1 MCKASVFD
9 SALWAGVSGSGGG
22 GGGGG
27 GRGVTSLD
35 RRSKP
40 VCSGPNPESCAAQ
53 IQRPLDDKSGV
64 GHLTNPS

>member
-9 SALWAGVSGSGGG
+9 SALWAGVSGGSG

-35 RRSKP
+35 RRSKS
-40 VCSGPNPESCAAQ
+40 VCSGPDLESCAAQ

>member
-9 SALWAGVSGSGGG
+9 SALWAGVSGGS
-22 GGGGG
+22 GGGG
-27 GRGVTSLD
+27 GRGVPSLD

>member
-9 SALWAGVSGSGGG
+9 SALWAGVSGGSS
-22 GGGGG
+22 GGG

>member
-9 SALWAGVSGSGGG
+9 SALWAGVS
-22 GGGGG
+22 GGGG